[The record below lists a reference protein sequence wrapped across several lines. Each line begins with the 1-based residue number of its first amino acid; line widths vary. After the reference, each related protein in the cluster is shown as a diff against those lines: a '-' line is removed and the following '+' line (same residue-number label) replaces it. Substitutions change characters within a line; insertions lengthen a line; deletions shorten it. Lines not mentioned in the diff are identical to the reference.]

1 MTSDDRTPAL
11 VPDGNT
17 SHAPAALAPAPQP
30 TPPDFANASARP
42 AAVLSH
48 FEPPQLEQQTGS
60 MPAFDDD
67 NLLQDMCALY
77 ESENEQEATTDTL
90 DPETQAELV
99 SQADK
104 PEMPAADATT
114 LYLNEIGHTPLL
126 DSAQEVALARE
137 IAQGNKTSRK
147 RMIEANLRLVVA
159 LAKRYQ
165 NRGLSLLDLIAEG
178 NIGLI
183 RAVEKFD
190 PELGYRFSTYATW
203 WIKQAIDRAL
213 MNQGRTVRLP
223 IHVAKDLGQCQRVI
237 EQVRERTGRPPAV
250 EELARF
256 LGKPVKQVRRL
267 LQFDTR
273 ICSVDGPVLESA
285 DISLLDTLSDEKCN
299 DPQQLLQQENIQH
312 SMLHLLGKLTA
323 RQREVLSRRFGL
335 AGYAGGT
342 LEEVG
347 REIGLTRERVRQ
359 IQIDALCRLQ
369 RMMVR
374 DGFTVDCLQED

>member
-1 MTSDDRTPAL
+1 MTVEEPTTGPVLDAGTGNDAVSAASTADPVSAEPDKSI
-11 VPDGNT
+11 VPHDAEAQEND
-17 SHAPAALAPAPQP
+17 L
-30 TPPDFANASARP
+30 SAFTDE
-42 AAVLSH
+42 S
-48 FEPPQLEQQTGS
+48 
-60 MPAFDDD
+60 
-67 NLLQDMCALY
+67 LLQDLCALY
-77 ESENEQEATTDTL
+77 ESENGQEESVNAA
-90 DPETQAELV
+90 DPGAE
-99 SQADK
+99 
-104 PEMPAADATT
+104 PEVAAPTGKAVAPVADATT

-126 DSAQEVALARE
+126 NQAQEIALARE
-137 IAQGNKTSRK
+137 IALGNKNSRK
-147 RMIEANLRLVVA
+147 QMIEANLRLVVA
-159 LAKRYQ
+159 LAKRSQ

-213 MNQGRTVRLP
+213 MNQARTIRLP

-237 EQVRERTGRPPAV
+237 EQVRERTGRAPDV
-250 EELARF
+250 EEIARL
-256 LGKPVKQVRRL
+256 LGKSVKQVRKL

-273 ICSVDGPVLESA
+273 ICSADVPVLDSSE
-285 DISLLDTLSDEKCN
+285 ISLLDTLSDETSN
-299 DPQQLLQQENIQH
+299 DPEQVLQQEDMQQ
-312 SMLHLLGKLTA
+312 SMLHLLGRLTA
-323 RQREVLSRRFGL
+323 RQREVLARRFGL
-335 AGYAGGT
+335 AGYSGGT

-374 DGFTVDCLQED
+374 DGFSADCLQED

>member
-1 MTSDDRTPAL
+1 MTAEKPTM
-11 VPDGNT
+11 G
-17 SHAPAALAPAPQP
+17 PAPDAGTSNDAVTVASSADP
-30 TPPDFANASARP
+30 VPAEPHNAIVPNDAE
-42 AAVLSH
+42 AQENDL
-48 FEPPQLEQQTGS
+48 
-60 MPAFDDD
+60 PAFADDS
-67 NLLQDMCALY
+67 LLQDLCALY
-77 ESENEQEATTDTL
+77 ESENAHEDSVDTAEPGEKAEDAARPGKL
-90 DPETQAELV
+90 DAPV
-99 SQADK
+99 
-104 PEMPAADATT
+104 ADATT

-126 DSAQEVALARE
+126 NQAQEIALARE
-137 IAQGNKTSRK
+137 IAQGSKDSRK

-159 LAKRYQ
+159 LAKRCQ

-213 MNQGRTVRLP
+213 MNQARTIRLP

-237 EQVRERTGRPPAV
+237 EQVRERTGRAPDV
-250 EELARF
+250 EELASL
-256 LGKPVKQVRRL
+256 LGKSVKQVRKL

-273 ICSVDGPVLESA
+273 ICSADVPVLDSSE
-285 DISLLDTLSDEKCN
+285 ISLLDTLSDETSN
-299 DPQQLLQQENIQH
+299 DPGQLLQQEDMQQ
-312 SMLHLLGKLTA
+312 SMLHLLGRLTA

-374 DGFTVDCLQED
+374 DGFSADCLQED